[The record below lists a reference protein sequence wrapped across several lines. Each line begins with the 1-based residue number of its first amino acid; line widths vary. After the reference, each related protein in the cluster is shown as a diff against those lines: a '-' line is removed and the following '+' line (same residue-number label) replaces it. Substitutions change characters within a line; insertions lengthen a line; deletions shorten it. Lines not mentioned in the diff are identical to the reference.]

1 LHISEKIAIF
11 AVCFGIIIQKLHD
24 MLFSEIVYGPIHSRR
39 LGVSL
44 GMNLMPTNGK
54 LCSFNCIY
62 CECGFNHPFPHP
74 VLPTRTQVRE
84 ALEAALIEHSDTS
97 IVTGKCE
104 NGKCIDVITFSGNGE
119 PTMHPDFEGIIADT
133 CALRDKYCPHAKVS
147 VLSNSTQLGRE
158 DVMRALMQCDNR
170 ILKLDSAITATMQA
184 IDDPVNSRLTVG
196 DIIGYLKPFN
206 GDFTL
211 QTCFLRGILP
221 DGQTVDNT
229 TPEELAAW
237 YNAVRMLKPK
247 QIMIYVIDRATPVKT
262 LEKIS
267 CEQMESIAAPLR
279 AEGFSIQISA

>member
-1 LHISEKIAIF
+1 
-11 AVCFGIIIQKLHD
+11 

-44 GMNLMPTNGK
+44 GMNLMPTDGK

-74 VLPTRTQVRE
+74 VLPTREAVRD
-84 ALEAALIEHSDTS
+84 ALEAKLQQLCAEA
-97 IVTGKCE
+97 VTP
-104 NGKCIDVITFSGNGE
+104 DVITFSGNGE

-133 CALRDKYCPHAKVS
+133 CALRDRYCPNAKVS
-147 VLSNSTQLGRE
+147 VLSNSTQLGRP
-158 DVMRALMQCDNR
+158 DVVRALMQCDNR
-170 ILKLDSAITATMQA
+170 ILKLDSAITATMRA
-184 IDDPVNSRLTVG
+184 IDDPVNSRLTVEE
-196 DIIGYLKPFN
+196 IIDYLKPFN

-211 QTCFLRGILP
+211 QTCFLRGTLP

-237 YNAVRMLKPK
+237 YEAVRLLKPK

-267 CEQMESIAAPLR
+267 REQMESIAAPLR
-279 AEGFSIQISA
+279 AEGFDIQISA